1 MNGVILVIL
10 DLLVIDSD
18 IICEYATMLATHAQ
32 YACMYR
38 SRVPICSE
46 GISTL
51 DHMKLQK
58 VWCQKCNC
66 GQLFWPNWA

>member
-1 MNGVILVIL
+1 
-10 DLLVIDSD
+10 
-18 IICEYATMLATHAQ
+18 MLATHAQ

-51 DHMKLQK
+51 DHMNFRNFKKYGAKSASCL
-58 VWCQKCNC
+58 
-66 GQLFWPNWA
+66 A